1 MNTREMGTGALAAGV
16 VAAVALTGGGIATAT
31 QGAHAAASTV
41 KLKANAG
48 GQLKFNKSKLSAKAG
63 KVTIKMKDPSSSGI
77 AHGIALSGNGVN
89 KTGKVVNP
97 GKTTKV
103 TATLKVG
110 KYTYFCPV
118 PGHKQAGMR
127 GTLTVVK

>member
-1 MNTREMGTGALAAGV
+1 MNTRETRAGMLAAGV
-16 VAAVALTGGGIATAT
+16 VATVALTGAAAAAT

-41 KLKANAG
+41 KLKANANG
-48 GQLKFNKSKLSAKAG
+48 ELKFNKSKLSAAAG
-63 KVTIKMKDPSSSGI
+63 KVTIKMKDPSSSGL
-77 AHGIALSGNGVN
+77 AHGIALSGNGVK

-103 TATLKVG
+103 TATLKAG

-127 GTLTVVK
+127 GTLTVK

>member
-1 MNTREMGTGALAAGV
+1 MNTREKRAGALAAGV
-16 VAAVALTGGGIATAT
+16 AAAVALTGGVAAAT

-41 KLKANAG
+41 KLKADAG
-48 GQLKFNKSKLSAKAG
+48 GQLKFNKSKLSAPAG

-77 AHGIALSGNGVN
+77 PHGIALSGKGLK
-89 KTGKVVNP
+89 KTGKIVNP
-97 GKTTKV
+97 GKTTAV
-103 TATLKVG
+103 TATLKAG

-127 GTLTVVK
+127 GTLTVK